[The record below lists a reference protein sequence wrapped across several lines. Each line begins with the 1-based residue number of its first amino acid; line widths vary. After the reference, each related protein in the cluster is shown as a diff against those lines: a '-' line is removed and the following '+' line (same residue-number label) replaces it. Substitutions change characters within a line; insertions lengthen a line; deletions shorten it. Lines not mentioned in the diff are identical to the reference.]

1 MPHKVL
7 YQNRPSPALLG
18 LQLSVQPPEF
28 EAEFLEKDDPPEA
41 RTRKLAE
48 SEFLLAGRVDEALLA
63 QMPKLRMIQAGGV
76 GYENLDVEACQR
88 RGIPV
93 AITPEGTVVGV
104 SEHTVMMMLAIYKH
118 LTEAH
123 NALKQGEWIHNRL
136 RPICLM
142 LEEKRVGI
150 VGMGRIGR
158 EVAKRLKGFDV
169 ETVYYD
175 IRPLSGED
183 EARLGARYLPLDE
196 LLRTSDIVTL
206 HVFLAEGSKHMIG
219 ERELRSM
226 KPTAVLIN
234 TSRGGVVD
242 EAALYRV
249 LKDGHLYGAGIDA
262 WEVEPTPPD
271 NPILSLPNVLV
282 TPHMATANRDAVVKK
297 SQAAYANFQRVLRG
311 EPPMNTVR
319 PYQAVV
325 AEATAGAPR

>member
-1 MPHKVL
+1 MAHKVL
-7 YQNRPSPALLG
+7 YQGRPTPALLE
-18 LQLSVQPPEF
+18 LQLGVQPSEF
-28 EAEFLEKDDPPEA
+28 EAEFLERSDSPEE

-48 SEFLLAGRVDEALLA
+48 AEFFLGGRVDAALLA

-76 GYENLDVEACQR
+76 GYEDMDVEACER

-104 SEHTVMMMLAIYKH
+104 SEHTVMLMLAIYKH
-118 LTEAH
+118 LAEAH
-123 NALKQGEWIHNRL
+123 NALKAGEWIHDRL

-142 LEEKRVGI
+142 LQEKRVGI

-158 EVAKRLKGFDV
+158 EVAKRLRGFDV

-175 IRPLSGED
+175 IRPLPAAE
-183 EARLGARYLPLDE
+183 EERLGARHVSLDE
-196 LLRTSDIVTL
+196 LLRTSDVITL
-206 HVFLAEGSKHMIG
+206 HVFLAEDSKHMIG
-219 ERELRSM
+219 ESELRAM
-226 KPTAVLIN
+226 KSTAVLIN

-262 WEVEPTPPD
+262 WQVEPTPPD

-297 SQAAYANFQRVLRG
+297 AQAAYANFQRVLRG
-311 EPPMNTVR
+311 EPPINTVR
-319 PYQAVV
+319 SYKAVEAAV
-325 AEATAGAPR
+325 AR